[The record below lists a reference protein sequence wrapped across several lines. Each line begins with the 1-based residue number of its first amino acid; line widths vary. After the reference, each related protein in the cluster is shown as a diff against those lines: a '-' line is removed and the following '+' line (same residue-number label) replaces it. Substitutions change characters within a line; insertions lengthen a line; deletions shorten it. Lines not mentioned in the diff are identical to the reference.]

1 MAPCAS
7 FHVSPSLS
15 FPPPFPALFPF
26 LKNTE
31 KWDSE
36 AYTAC
41 EVWFSFPK
49 RGNASVRVL
58 MATPAP
64 PPAPTQRPYGE
75 LQMALTQLGPG
86 VWGLGC
92 NGVLLV
98 YLAAGC
104 LGQGLPSP
112 ASEPISCRDSCDWR
126 GGGRAVGGWRW
137 CCPAGPGP
145 AQGAQSSPAL
155 TVIWCSL

>member
-7 FHVSPSLS
+7 LHVSPSLS

-86 VWGLGC
+86 VRGLGR

-98 YLAAGC
+98 YLVAGC
-104 LGQGLPSP
+104 PGQGLPSP

-126 GGGRAVGGWRW
+126 GGGRAGSGLEVVLSCWPRP
-137 CCPAGPGP
+137 CPRSTELPEP
-145 AQGAQSSPAL
+145 
-155 TVIWCSL
+155 